1 MIAKIYCA
9 LQKISNTITC
19 LFCDGIFFYRISKSK
34 VGGRGGDDSPAAAT
48 GAAALPK
55 PVLRSAFG
63 RAGKHHAPP
72 ETAPTTRAAR
82 TTAKMAAET
91 LKVHDAAALES
102 TGGRAGARRES
113 ASASDD
119 TDDQDEFRQQPEMGS
134 EEDIRDILAGV
145 EGAETELAKPALLSS
160 R

>member
-1 MIAKIYCA
+1 MFV
-9 LQKISNTITC
+9 LRWH
-19 LFCDGIFFYRISKSK
+19 FFYRISKSK
-34 VGGRGGDDSPAAAT
+34 VGGRGGDDAPAAAT

-72 ETAPTTRAAR
+72 ETAPNTRAAR

-91 LKVHDAAALES
+91 LKVHDAAALEIN
-102 TGGRAGARRES
+102 GGRAGARQS

-119 TDDQDEFRQQPEMGS
+119 TDDQDEFKQQPEMGS